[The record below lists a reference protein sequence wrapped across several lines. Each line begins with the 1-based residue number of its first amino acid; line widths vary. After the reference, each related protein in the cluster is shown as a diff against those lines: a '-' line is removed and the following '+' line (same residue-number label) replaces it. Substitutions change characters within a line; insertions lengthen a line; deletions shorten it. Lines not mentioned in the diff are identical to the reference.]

1 MSHIPVLLS
10 PILKILES
18 CPCGTI
24 IDGTFGQGGYTRAF
38 LERGWNVIAFDRD
51 PYAHQCAKILESIYP
66 NQFSFFKDCFSNIEK
81 YIQFPVNAVVF
92 DLGVSSPQIDQPE
105 RGFSVR
111 FNGPLDMRM
120 SQTGICAKEVVNT
133 LTQEEIANIIYL
145 YGEDHDSR
153 KIAKLI
159 VRAREKKNIETT
171 SELVEIIQ
179 KVNRNPKKAFDSVI
193 RAFQAIRIYVNNE
206 LEELE
211 KGLNA
216 ASRVLS
222 SEGLLMVVSFHSLED
237 RITKTFIKT
246 SLGVTPSSR
255 YIPFSDNEQP
265 IFESFGKNFISPTQ
279 EEIQQNPRSRSAKLR
294 VAKRTKHPWKEGMF
308 L

>member
-10 PILKILES
+10 PIVKILES
-18 CPCGTI
+18 CPIGTI
-24 IDGTFGQGGYTRAF
+24 VDGTFGQGGYTRAF
-38 LERGWNVIAFDRD
+38 LEKGWKVIAFDRD
-51 PYAHQCAKILESIYP
+51 PYALNCAKKLELLYP
-66 NQFSFFKDCFSNIEK
+66 NHFSFFNDCFSNLEQH
-81 YIQFPVNAVVF
+81 IQEPVNAVVF

-133 LTQEEIANIIYL
+133 FTQKEIANIIYL

-153 KIAKLI
+153 KIARLI
-159 VRAREKKNIETT
+159 VQAREKKNIETT
-171 SELVEIIQ
+171 CELVEIIQ
-179 KVNRNPKKAFDSVI
+179 KVNKNPKKAFDSVI
-193 RAFQAIRIYVNNE
+193 RSFQAIRIYVNNE

-237 RITKTFIKT
+237 RIAKTFIKT
-246 SLGVTPSSR
+246 SLGKTPSSR
-255 YIPFSDNEQP
+255 YIPFSENEQP
-265 IFESFGKNFISPTQ
+265 VFESFGKSLIVPTQ
-279 EEIQQNPRSRSAKLR
+279 EEIQENPRSRSAKLR